1 MKRLHIHL
9 GVKKLEESIRF
20 YSDLFGQEPEKVKE
34 DYAKW
39 MLDDP
44 RINFAIS
51 TRSAQK
57 GVDHLGLQLDSA
69 DELGEARKNLER
81 AGIPSAAEGQTT
93 CCYAVSDK
101 SWTLDPQGVPWEIY
115 HTMEDAEVYSE
126 APKAGQSACCATN
139 ATDAAKSACC

>member
-9 GVKKLEESIRF
+9 GVKKLEDSIRF
-20 YSDLFGQEPEKVKE
+20 YSDLFGRQPDKSKE

-51 TRSAQK
+51 TRSAST

-69 DELGEARKNLER
+69 DELDDVRNALEA
-81 AGIPSAAEGQTT
+81 AGIARSAEGETT

-139 ATDAAKSACC
+139 GAESACC